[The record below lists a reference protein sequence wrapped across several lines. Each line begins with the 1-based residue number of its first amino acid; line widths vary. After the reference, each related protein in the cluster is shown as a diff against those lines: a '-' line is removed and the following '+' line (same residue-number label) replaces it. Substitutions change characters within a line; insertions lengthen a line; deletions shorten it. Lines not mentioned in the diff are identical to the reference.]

1 MRAVPVL
8 PAARALLF
16 ASFLLALPALPAQAQ
31 DLNVSANDTLQSVLA
46 AQKGKRVTLR
56 LSGGQEITGLM
67 REATAKLVVLGGLA
81 GREFFDA
88 AVPLEKVEAVLV
100 RTKQ

>member
-1 MRAVPVL
+1 MQSLIAAV
-8 PAARALLF
+8 AALLF
-16 ASFLLALPALPAQAQ
+16 FALPILPAQAQ
-31 DLNVSANDTLQSVLA
+31 DLNVSASDTLQSVLA

-56 LSGGQEITGLM
+56 LSGGQEITGVM
-67 REATAKLVVLGGLA
+67 REATSKLVVLGGLT

-88 AVPLEKVEAVLV
+88 AVPLEKVEAVVV

>member
-1 MRAVPVL
+1 M
-8 PAARALLF
+8 RALLL
-16 ASFLLALPALPAQAQ
+16 ASLLFALPALPARAQ
-31 DLNVSANDTLQSVLA
+31 DLNVSAGDTLQTVLA

-56 LSGGQEITGLM
+56 LSGGQEITGVM
-67 REATAKLVVLGGLA
+67 REATARLVVLGGLT

>member
-1 MRAVPVL
+1 MRP
-8 PAARALLF
+8 
-16 ASFLLALPALPAQAQ
+16 LLAAIAASILLALPAQAQ
-31 DLNVSANDTLQSVLA
+31 ELGITANDSIQTVLA

-56 LSGGQEITGLM
+56 VGGAELTGIV
-67 REATAKLVVLGGLA
+67 REATARLVVLGA
-81 GREFFDA
+81 VTGREFFDA

>member
-1 MRAVPVL
+1 MRAL
-8 PAARALLF
+8 IAARTLVFTSCLL
-16 ASFLLALPALPAQAQ
+16 ALPAQAQ
-31 DLNVSANDTLQSVLA
+31 DLAISANDTLQTVLA

-56 LSGGQEITGLM
+56 LSGGQELTGVM
-67 REATAKLVVLGGLA
+67 REATARLVVLGGLA

-100 RTKQ
+100 RTKP

>member
-1 MRAVPVL
+1 MQSL
-8 PAARALLF
+8 IAALAALF
-16 ASFLLALPALPAQAQ
+16 FFALPAQAQ
-31 DLNVSANDTLQSVLA
+31 DLNVSASDTLQSVLS

-56 LSGGQEITGLM
+56 LSGGQEITGVM
-67 REATAKLVVLGGLA
+67 REATAKLVVLGGLT

-88 AVPLEKVEAVLV
+88 AVPLEKVEAVVV

>member
-1 MRAVPVL
+1 MRP
-8 PAARALLF
+8 LLF
-16 ASFLLALPALPAQAQ
+16 ALLLLALPAQAQ
-31 DLNVSANDTLQSVLA
+31 DLNVSANDTLQTVLA

-56 LSGGQEITGLM
+56 LSGGQEITGVM
-67 REATAKLVVLGGLA
+67 REATARLVVLGGLT

>member
-1 MRAVPVL
+1 MRA
-8 PAARALLF
+8 ACALLF
-16 ASFLLALPALPAQAQ
+16 ASLLFALPVQAQ
-31 DLNVSANDTLQSVLA
+31 DLNVSASDTLQSVLT

-56 LSGGQEITGLM
+56 LSGGQEITGVM
-67 REATAKLVVLGGLA
+67 REATGKLVVLGGLT

-88 AVPLEKVEAVLV
+88 AVPLEKIEAVVV

>member
-1 MRAVPVL
+1 MQALIAALAAV
-8 PAARALLF
+8 F
-16 ASFLLALPALPAQAQ
+16 FFALPAQAQ

-56 LSGGQEITGLM
+56 LSGGQELTGVM
-67 REATAKLVVLGGLA
+67 REATAKLVVLGGLT

>member
-1 MRAVPVL
+1 MRML
-8 PAARALLF
+8 PFARTLLF
-16 ASFLLALPALPAQAQ
+16 ASCLLALPAQAQ
-31 DLNVSANDTLQSVLA
+31 DLAISASDSLQTVLA

-56 LSGGQEITGLM
+56 LSGGGEITGVM
-67 REATAKLVVLGGLA
+67 REATARLVVLGGLT

-88 AVPLEKVEAVLV
+88 AVPLDKVEAVIV

>member
-1 MRAVPVL
+1 MRLLVTTVL
-8 PAARALLF
+8 CL
-16 ASFLLALPALPAQAQ
+16 SMAQ
-31 DLNVSANDTLQSVLA
+31 VSAQGFTVSAADTTQSVVA

-56 LSGGQEITGLM
+56 LRSGQELTGIL
-67 REATAKLVVLGGLA
+67 RQSTDRLVVLGELS

-88 AVPLEKVEAVLV
+88 AVPIEAIEAVIV

>member
-1 MRAVPVL
+1 MRA
-8 PAARALLF
+8 ACALLF
-16 ASFLLALPALPAQAQ
+16 ASLLFTLPVQAQ
-31 DLNVSANDTLQSVLA
+31 DLNVSASDTLQSVLT

-56 LSGGQEITGLM
+56 LSGGQEITGVM
-67 REATAKLVVLGGLA
+67 REATGKLVVLGGLT

-88 AVPLEKVEAVLV
+88 AVPLEKIEAVVV

>member
-1 MRAVPVL
+1 MRA
-8 PAARALLF
+8 ACALLL
-16 ASFLLALPALPAQAQ
+16 AWLLFTLPVQAQ

-56 LSGGQEITGLM
+56 LSGGQEITGVM
-67 REATAKLVVLGGLA
+67 REATAKLVVLGGLT

-88 AVPLEKVEAVLV
+88 AVPLEKIEAVVV

>member
-1 MRAVPVL
+1 MQKLIATV
-8 PAARALLF
+8 AAAF
-16 ASFLLALPALPAQAQ
+16 FFALPALPAQAQ
-31 DLNVSANDTLQSVLA
+31 DLNVSASDTLQSVLA

-56 LSGGQEITGLM
+56 LSGGQEITGVM
-67 REATAKLVVLGGLA
+67 REATARLVVLGGLT

>member
-1 MRAVPVL
+1 M
-8 PAARALLF
+8 RALLL
-16 ASFLLALPALPAQAQ
+16 ASLLFALPVQAQ

-56 LSGGQEITGLM
+56 VSGGQEITGVM
-67 REATAKLVVLGGLA
+67 REATARLVVLGGLT